1 VVVAEEVKSVKV
13 EKLKNTEKEFKYIIN
28 TYLLCP
34 TLELR
39 FFIGMCLNI
48 YASIA
53 IINSQTVWLDKRMR
67 EDRKAIIEE
76 IKKAAAK

>member
-1 VVVAEEVKSVKV
+1 MS
-13 EKLKNTEKEFKYIIN
+13 YIGTKI
-28 TYLLCP
+28 
-34 TLELR
+34 
-39 FFIGMCLNI
+39 FIGMCLNI

-76 IKKAAAK
+76 IKKSAAK